1 MQQSDLEQQPFAVL
15 HGGVTRRREED
26 GCPPAFLINV
36 PIARNLAA
44 VRSQL
49 VLNCSVSGLYEA
61 SPRPGHW
68 RAAVQPLRRYGL
80 FGGGRSGQGRR
91 CRSAQ
96 RGAEYGSAGRR
107 RMPSPAVRSSSS
119 CRPDGS
125 SIHRVYREPRHLPC
139 ICQHS

>member
-15 HGGVTRRREED
+15 HGSVTRRLEED

-49 VLNCSVSGLYEA
+49 ELNCSVSGLYEA
-61 SPRPGHW
+61 IPLPRPLAWHRPTAPPV
-68 RAAVQPLRRYGL
+68 RAVRR
-80 FGGGRSGQGRR
+80 GRSGQGRR

-96 RGAEYGSAGRR
+96 RGAEYGSAARR
-107 RMPSPAVRSSSS
+107 RMPA
-119 CRPDGS
+119 
-125 SIHRVYREPRHLPC
+125 LL
-139 ICQHS
+139 